1 MKTNYN
7 YYTFEEVCVN
17 LIKTKF
23 NLKVTKEEIIKHN
36 FQNTQECLSY
46 YANIYYKI
54 RGDK

>member
-7 YYTFEEVCVN
+7 YDTFEEVCIN

-23 NLKVTKEEIIKHN
+23 NIKITKEEIIKHN